1 MEPFV
6 LASLQAL
13 PSLGETLAS
22 VLASNVVLGRF
33 LAVAAA
39 VLLVVSLATFL
50 LIGLVLWVLGA
61 ELPGLSPLFH
71 ALGRKRHEAPSV
83 LDILGEREVKAI
95 LAGWGALWVLALAL
109 GYASGGLPGIGG
121 AAQPD
126 PTLRMIALA
135 LLLLTVVAILVGLLL
150 IMILWLNGVYVPLLS
165 DIFNLLSRKEP
176 RGPRLQDIIEAN
188 KVIVSIISGWIVLW
202 LIVAGALWFYP
213 LGEAT
218 PTVASAPAS
227 NEPSVNEAPISS
239 APTAET
245 PSEPQPTQAPA
256 VNVNAPSA
264 IIDLMINQGC
274 GGCHTMQGVD
284 GMAGSIGPDL
294 TRIGSIA
301 AERIAAP
308 NYTGEATTP
317 EEYIRE
323 SIINPKAYVVDGFP
337 PVMPETFKDSLS
349 PEQLDALVEFLA
361 SLK

>member
-1 MEPFV
+1 MELFV

-13 PSLGETLAS
+13 PSSGETLAV

-50 LIGLVLWVLGA
+50 LIGLVFWALGA
-61 ELPGLSPLFH
+61 ELPGLSTLFH
-71 ALGRKRHEAPSV
+71 LLGRKQHEGPSV
-83 LDILGEREVKAI
+83 LEILGEREVKAI

-121 AAQPD
+121 APQPD

-135 LLLLTVVAILVGLLL
+135 LFLLTVVAILVGLLL
-150 IMILWLNGVYVPLLS
+150 LIILWLNGVYVPLLS
-165 DIFNLLSRKEP
+165 DAFNLLSRKET
-176 RGPRLQDIIEAN
+176 RGPRLQDILEAN
-188 KVIVSIISGWIVLW
+188 KVVVSILGGWIVLW
-202 LIVAGALWFYP
+202 LVVAGALWFYP
-213 LGEAT
+213 SGEAA
-218 PTVASAPAS
+218 PVVAAAPATSESAPAT
-227 NEPSVNEAPISS
+227 NETS
-239 APTAET
+239 AET

-256 VNVNAPSA
+256 ANVSAPSDIA
-264 IIDLMINQGC
+264 DLMISQGC
-274 GGCHTMQGVD
+274 GGCHTIQGVS
-284 GMAGSIGPDL
+284 GMAGAIGPEL
-294 TRIGSIA
+294 THIGSVA
-301 AERIAAP
+301 AERIADP

-323 SIINPKAYVVDGFP
+323 SIINPKAYVVDGFA

-361 SLK
+361 GLK